1 MRFLFVLAAVA
12 SAAGF
17 AACAG
22 GVRVAA
28 PAPAPSA
35 VVLDSAALRPGRF
48 DAGKMWTFDN
58 PPLDYFQEA
67 YGFRPDSAW
76 LARARLGALR
86 FATYCSASFVS
97 PHGLVLTNHHCSRE
111 NAGGVMRPGE
121 NFDSTGFYAATPAEE
136 RRVPGL
142 FVDQL
147 LSVADVTARMDS
159 ALRGVTGDEALARA
173 RDQAIDALGERLTA
187 AARDSTVSVQ
197 VVSLYEGAQ
206 YSAYT
211 YRRYGDVGLVLVPEL
226 GMGYFGG
233 DDDNFTYPRYDLDFA
248 LYRVYDASG
257 KPLEAPSYFRW
268 SRAGTSDGDAVFV
281 VGNPGSTSRLE
292 TVAQLEHTR
301 DVQLSATLDI
311 LKSRIAALEAFSRA
325 APAEAA
331 ARRVATDIF
340 SYANSVK
347 AYEGQLAGLRDP
359 VLLGRRRL
367 GEAAFRTEIGRRP
380 PIAAQAALFD
390 SIAAVEAGLAP
401 ICGAAQP
408 LPSPPPR
415 RSRRPPPGPPAG
427 PDPGGPAGRGA

>member
-1 MRFLFVLAAVA
+1 M
-12 SAAGF
+12 
-17 AACAG
+17 
-22 GVRVAA
+22 
-28 PAPAPSA
+28 
-35 VVLDSAALRPGRF
+35 RPGPLV
-48 DAGKMWTFDN
+48 AGTMGPLPN
-58 PPLDYFQEA
+58 PPVDCFQEA

-147 LSVADVTARMDS
+147 LSVADVTARIDS

-211 YRRYGDVGLVLVPEL
+211 YRRYGDVRLVLVPEL

-233 DDDNFTYPRYDLDFA
+233 GDDHFTHPPYDPQVSLVPA
-248 LYRVYDASG
+248 YDASG
-257 KPLEAPSYFRW
+257 KPLETASYFRW

-301 DVQLSATLDI
+301 DVQLPATLDI
-311 LKSRIAALEAFSRA
+311 LKSRIAVLEAFSRA

-331 ARRVATDIF
+331 ARRGRTGIF
-340 SYANSVK
+340 RHPK
-347 AYEGQLAGLRDP
+347 
-359 VLLGRRRL
+359 
-367 GEAAFRTEIGRRP
+367 
-380 PIAAQAALFD
+380 
-390 SIAAVEAGLAP
+390 
-401 ICGAAQP
+401 
-408 LPSPPPR
+408 
-415 RSRRPPPGPPAG
+415 PGK
-427 PDPGGPAGRGA
+427 